1 MKHTFDNLLRT
12 IAKNQVND
20 TLKSKVVLARLEADA
35 LPVRVYQARNSSKGS
50 MEVKTLEGW
59 RIPLKLFSVETAE
72 EPENVP

>member
-20 TLKSKVVLARLEADA
+20 TLKTKVVLARLEADA
-35 LPVRVYQARNSSKGS
+35 PLVRVYQARNSKG
-50 MEVKTLEGW
+50 EFQVKTLEGW
-59 RIPLKLFSVETAE
+59 RIPFELFSVEMAE